1 METITLSKKD
11 YAVTLLRRYDQLR
24 RELREIEHKTAAA
37 AAAYGK
43 ELGYSG
49 FTKDM
54 LLNRLNQEAGG

>member
-1 METITLSKKD
+1 METVTLSKKD

-37 AAAYGK
+37 ATAYGK
-43 ELGYSG
+43 ELGYYG

-54 LLNRLNQEAGG
+54 LRNRLNQEADG